1 MLRKLGI
8 FILAGAIMLSAPAA
22 AFATPAKTTAS
33 VNFRSQPSLSGKIY
47 ETLPKGT
54 NVTVLDKAGK
64 YWVKA
69 SVDGK
74 TGYLS
79 TKYLAISEGKG
90 TIIRGVNF
98 RSQPNTKSTVYRM
111 LKKGTVVTVLAEV
124 DRHWLKISVD
134 GKTGYIDKDFI
145 AYSGTTDDAK
155 NSSPS
160 KVSASQIISYGER
173 FLGTPYQF
181 GAKYET
187 SGKFDCSSFVQYVYG
202 HFGIELPRVS
212 RNQAKVGKYVP
223 RSNLKKGDLVF
234 FTTTTSGNQIGH
246 VGIYA
251 GNGKILHTYGE
262 GGVKYSSITSGFWD
276 KHYVTARRV
285 L

>member
-1 MLRKLGI
+1 MLKKLGI
-8 FILAGAIMLSAPAA
+8 FIIAGAIMLSGPAA
-22 AFATPAKTTAS
+22 AFATPAKTNAS
-33 VNFRSQPSLSGKIY
+33 VNFRSAPSLSGKIY

-54 NVTVLDKAGK
+54 NVTVLEEAGK

-69 SVDGK
+69 SVAGK

-79 TKYLAISEGKG
+79 TKYLNISKGKG
-90 TIIRGVNF
+90 TIIKGVNF
-98 RSQPNTKSTVYRM
+98 RSKPSTSGTIYRM
-111 LKKGTVVTVLAEV
+111 LKKGTVVTVLEEAN
-124 DRHWLKISVD
+124 RYWLKISVD
-134 GKTGYIDKDFI
+134 GKTGYIDKSYI
-145 AYSGTTDDAK
+145 AYSGVTGNTG
-155 NSSPS
+155 NSSPAT
-160 KVSASQIISYGER
+160 VSASQIIAYGER

-202 HFGIELPRVS
+202 HFGIDLPRVS
-212 RNQAKVGKYVP
+212 RNQAKVGKPVS
-223 RSNLKKGDLVF
+223 RANLKKGDLVF
-234 FTTTTSGNQIGH
+234 FTTSTSGNQIGH

-251 GNGKILHTYGE
+251 GNGKVLHTYGE